1 MGESLLSLELSEVR
15 GGLSGVIDYNKDVFR
30 ASTARRIAAHLEEC
44 RRCGLQ
50 AQTFRAITQALR
62 GSGNVDELALHRLRA
77 FSRSLTASEGNSGD
91 DRP

>member
-1 MGESLLSLELSEVR
+1 MSLMSLTELARCLRTSRALQRYLDGEVDDL
-15 GGLSGVIDYNKDVFR
+15 
-30 ASTARRIAAHLEEC
+30 TAARIAAHLEEC